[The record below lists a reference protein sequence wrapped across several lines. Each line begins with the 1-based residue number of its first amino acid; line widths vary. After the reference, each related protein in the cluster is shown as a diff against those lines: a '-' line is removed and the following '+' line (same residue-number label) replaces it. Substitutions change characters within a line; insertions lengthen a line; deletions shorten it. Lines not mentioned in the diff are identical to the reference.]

1 MSNIT
6 IDESGMWFDLNKER
20 VFLPEKEDFYQKL
33 SSEAK
38 EGEGISIC
46 DIVLLQPSDCLLLIE
61 AKTSAPKD
69 IRQFVQE
76 IKKKFAD
83 SMLIYMLSW
92 ANRENTQA
100 NNLPPLLK
108 TPDALQR
115 KIRFVLIIK
124 NYEKEWLVS
133 LQNSLSRE
141 CRSLEKLFSLEETVV
156 YNPDL
161 ARRKLGITI
170 NE

>member
-1 MSNIT
+1 MQ
-6 IDESGMWFDLNKER
+6 FDLDTESI
-20 VFLPEKEDFYQKL
+20 FLPEKEAFYQKL
-33 SSEAK
+33 ASEAK

-46 DIVLLQPSDCLLLIE
+46 DIVLLQPSGCLLIIE

-69 IRQFVQE
+69 IREFVQE

-83 SMLIYMLSW
+83 SLLVYMLSW

-100 NNLPPLLK
+100 DNLPLLLK

-115 KIRFVLIIK
+115 KMRLVLIVRNHK
-124 NYEKEWLVS
+124 KEWLGALRDS
-133 LQNSLSRE
+133 LHRA
-141 CRSLEKLFSLEETVV
+141 CGPLEKLFSLEETQV

-170 NE
+170 NEETP